1 MYENKV
7 NTNLQVKEVP
17 KENASYDFLS
27 LITLDCVT
35 RINKKH
41 YLQDLLEECK
51 YKIRKNKKENV
62 LNNDLELDT
71 DSESYNKFEGES
83 ESDYFVLIIS

>member
-35 RINKKH
+35 RINKNH
-41 YLQDLLEECK
+41 YLQDILEECK